1 MSSNEN
7 DVQDAPSKS
16 GEQEQQNLVSRV
28 ASLPLVSAA
37 YDVVSTTYTS
47 IKETHPVIRSICDV
61 AETGVRTIT
70 SATVSGAQPI
80 LDQQAPQVSTA
91 SDYACESL
99 DKLEEKLPV
108 LQQPDDKVASDAE
121 ELVSS
126 TLTSDKDAICSTDT
140 GVKDE
145 VTSMVGV
152 AKGAVQE
159 SVEVTKS
166 AVTSSM
172 STVVGSSMGQTILS
186 GVDLELETSES
197 LVDHY
202 LPMTDEEL
210 AKLAVSLEGLGEA
223 PVEQQSYYV
232 HLGSLSSTLRQR
244 AYQHALGKMRQARQ
258 RTLEALS
265 QLQLTIDL
273 MEHAKQAMDQ
283 KAHDGQ
289 EKLQKMWL
297 EWRKGQPGG
306 SEDNGSPQPEEMAS
320 QALATSHNLILQ
332 VQTACHS
339 LLPNIQGLPAALQ
352 EKIQQAYE
360 NMGELQTSFSNV
372 QSFQELPEGILTQT
386 QEKVTKAQESLDELL
401 EYVVQ
406 NTPLTWIVGPFA
418 PAGDSTE
425 KVEVPAEA
433 EKVEVPAEA
442 EKVEAEA

>member
-7 DVQDAPSKS
+7 DVKDAPSKS
-16 GEQEQQNLVSRV
+16 GEQEQQNLVNRV

-37 YDVVSTTYTS
+37 YDMVSTTYTS

-70 SATVSGAQPI
+70 SATVSGALPV
-80 LDQQAPQVSTA
+80 LDQQEPLEQLILTA
-91 SDYACESL
+91 SDYTCKSL
-99 DKLEEKLPV
+99 DKLEEKLPL
-108 LQQPDDKVASDAE
+108 LQQPGDQVASDAK

-126 TLTSDKDAICSTDT
+126 TLTDAKDVVCSTDT
-140 GVKDE
+140 GVKDP

-152 AKGAVQE
+152 TKGAVQE
-159 SVEVTKS
+159 SMEVTKS

-172 STVVGSSMGQTILS
+172 STVLGSSMGQMIMS
-186 GVDLELETSES
+186 SVDLLPDTSES
-197 LVDHY
+197 LADHY

-210 AKLAVSLEGLGEA
+210 AKLAVSLEGSGEA
-223 PVEQQSYYV
+223 PAEQQSYYV
-232 HLGSLSSTLRQR
+232 RLGSLSSTLHQR

-265 QLQLTIDL
+265 QLQQTIDL
-273 MEHAKQAMDQ
+273 MERAKQAVDQ

-289 EKLQKMWL
+289 EKLQQMWL
-297 EWRKGQPGG
+297 EWHKGQPGFN
-306 SEDNGSPQPEEMAS
+306 EDNGSLQPEEMVS

-332 VQTACHS
+332 VQATCHS

-352 EKIQQAYE
+352 EKVQQAYE
-360 NMGELQTSFSNV
+360 NMGELQISFSK
-372 QSFQELPEGILTQT
+372 ELSESILTQT
-386 QEKVTKAQESLDELL
+386 QEQVTKAQESLDELL

-406 NTPLTWIVGPFA
+406 NAPLTWIVGPFA

-425 KVEVPAEA
+425 KAEVPAEA
-433 EKVEVPAEA
+433 EKAEA
-442 EKVEAEA
+442 

>member
-7 DVQDAPSKS
+7 DIQDAPSKR

-37 YDVVSTTYTS
+37 YDMVSTTYTS

-70 SATVSGAQPI
+70 SATVSGTQPI
-80 LDQQAPQVSTA
+80 LDQQEPQELLVSA

-99 DKLEEKLPV
+99 DKLEEKLPI
-108 LQQPDDKVASDAE
+108 LQQPDDQVASDAK

-126 TLTSDKDAICSTDT
+126 TQTDAKDAVCSTVT
-140 GVKDE
+140 EAKDA

-159 SVEVTKS
+159 SVEVTKP
-166 AVTSSM
+166 AVTGSM
-172 STVVGSSMGQTILS
+172 STVMGSSMGQIIMS
-186 GVDLELETSES
+186 GVDLK
-197 LVDHY
+197 
-202 LPMTDEEL
+202 P
-210 AKLAVSLEGLGEA
+210 KLAVSLEGPGEA
-223 PVEQQSYYV
+223 PAEQRSYYV
-232 HLGSLSSTLRQR
+232 RLGSLSSTLRQR

-258 RTLEALS
+258 HTLEALS
-265 QLQLTIDL
+265 QLQQIIDL
-273 MEHAKQAMDQ
+273 MEQALGQ

-289 EKLQKMWL
+289 EKLQQIWL
-297 EWRKGQPGG
+297 ECRKGQPGG
-306 SEDNGSPQPEEMAS
+306 SEDNGSPQPEEMVA

-332 VQTACHS
+332 VWPTCHS
-339 LLPNIQGLPAALQ
+339 LLPNIQGLPATLQ
-352 EKIQQAYE
+352 EKVQQAYQ
-360 NMGELQTSFSNV
+360 NIGEGSLELSHV
-372 QSFQELPEGILTQT
+372 QSLQELSEGILTQT
-386 QEKVTKAQESLDELL
+386 REKLTKAQESLDELL

-425 KVEVPAEA
+425 KAEEPAEA
-433 EKVEVPAEA
+433 EKAEVP
-442 EKVEAEA
+442 VEA

>member
-7 DVQDAPSKS
+7 DVKDAPSKS

-37 YDVVSTTYTS
+37 YDMVSTTYTS

-70 SATVSGAQPI
+70 SATASGAQPV
-80 LDQQAPQVSTA
+80 LDQQEPQELLVSTA
-91 SDYACESL
+91 SDSACESL
-99 DKLEEKLPV
+99 DQLEEKLPV
-108 LQQPDDKVASDAE
+108 LQQPGDQVASDAK
-121 ELVSS
+121 ELVS
-126 TLTSDKDAICSTDT
+126 TLTGAKDAVCSTDT
-140 GVKDE
+140 GVKDA

-152 AKGAVQE
+152 AIGAVQE
-159 SVEVTKS
+159 TMEVTKS
-166 AVTSSM
+166 ADTSSM
-172 STVVGSSMGQTILS
+172 STVLGSSMGQMIMS
-186 GVDLELETSES
+186 GVDLLPETSEL

-210 AKLAVSLEGLGEA
+210 AKLAVSLEGSEEA
-223 PVEQQSYYV
+223 PTEQQSYYV
-232 HLGSLSSTLRQR
+232 CLGSLSSALRQR

-265 QLQLTIDL
+265 QLQQTIDL
-273 MEHAKQAMDQ
+273 MEHAKQAVDQ

-289 EKLQKMWL
+289 EKLQQMWL
-297 EWRKGQPGG
+297 EWHKGQPGVG
-306 SEDNGSPQPEEMAS
+306 EDSGSPQPEEMVS
-320 QALATSHNLILQ
+320 QALATSQNLILQ
-332 VQTACHS
+332 VQATCHS

-352 EKIQQAYE
+352 EKVQQAYE
-360 NMGELQTSFSNV
+360 NMGELQISFSNV
-372 QSFQELPEGILTQT
+372 QSCQELSEGILTQT
-386 QEKVTKAQESLDELL
+386 REKVTKAQESLDELL

-425 KVEVPAEA
+425 KAEVLAEA
-433 EKVEVPAEA
+433 EKVEPEV
-442 EKVEAEA
+442 VEAV

>member
-1 MSSNEN
+1 MSSNET
-7 DVQDAPSKS
+7 DVKDTPSKS

-37 YDVVSTTYTS
+37 YDMVSTTYTS

-80 LDQQAPQVSTA
+80 LDQQEPQVSTA
-91 SDYACESL
+91 SDSACHSL
-99 DKLEEKLPV
+99 DKLEEKLPI
-108 LQQPDDKVASDAE
+108 LQQPADKMASDAE
-121 ELVSS
+121 ELVTS
-126 TLTSDKDAICSTDT
+126 TLTDAKDAVCSTVT
-140 GVKDE
+140 EAKDA
-145 VTSMVGV
+145 VTSMVDM

-172 STVVGSSMGQTILS
+172 STVLGSSMGQMIVS
-186 GVDLELETSES
+186 GVDLVLETSES

-210 AKLAVSLEGLGEA
+210 AKLAVPLEESGEA

-232 HLGSLSSTLRQR
+232 RLGSLSSTLRQR
-244 AYQHALGKMRQARQ
+244 AYQHALDKMRQARQ
-258 RTLEALS
+258 RTLEAIS

-273 MEHAKQAMDQ
+273 MENAQ

-289 EKLQKMWL
+289 EKLQQMWL
-297 EWRKGQPGG
+297 EWRKGQPGV
-306 SEDNGSPQPEEMAS
+306 SVDNGSPQPEEMVS

-339 LLPNIQGLPAALQ
+339 LLSSIQGLPATLQ
-352 EKIQQAYE
+352 EKVQQAYQ
-360 NMGELQTSFSNV
+360 NMGELQTSFSGA
-372 QSFQELPEGILTQT
+372 QSFQELSEGLLTQT
-386 QEKVTKAQESLDELL
+386 RETVTKARESLDELL

-406 NTPLTWIVGPFA
+406 NAPLTWIVGPFA
-418 PAGDSTE
+418 AAGDST
-425 KVEVPAEA
+425 
-433 EKVEVPAEA
+433 
-442 EKVEAEA
+442 

>member
-7 DVQDAPSKS
+7 DVQDAPSKR

-28 ASLPLVSAA
+28 AGLPLVSAA
-37 YDVVSTTYTS
+37 YDMVSTTYTS

-70 SATVSGAQPI
+70 SATVSGTQPI
-80 LDQQAPQVSTA
+80 LDQQEPQVSA

-108 LQQPDDKVASDAE
+108 LQQPDDQVASDAK

-126 TLTSDKDAICSTDT
+126 TQIDAKDAVCSTVT
-140 GVKDE
+140 EAKDA
-145 VTSMVGV
+145 VTSMVGM

-172 STVVGSSMGQTILS
+172 STVMGSSMGQIIMS
-186 GVDLELETSES
+186 SVDLVLETSES

-202 LPMTDEEL
+202 FPITDEEL
-210 AKLAVSLEGLGEA
+210 AKLAVSLEGPGEA
-223 PVEQQSYYV
+223 PAEQQGYYV
-232 HLGSLSSTLRQR
+232 CLGSLSSTLRQR

-258 RTLEALS
+258 RTLEACS

-273 MEHAKQAMDQ
+273 MEQALGQ

-289 EKLQKMWL
+289 EKLQQIWL
-297 EWRKGQPGG
+297 EWHKGQPGG
-306 SEDNGSPQPEEMAS
+306 SEDNGSPQPEEMVS

-332 VQTACHS
+332 VRTTCHS
-339 LLPNIQGLPAALQ
+339 LLPNIQGLPATLQ
-352 EKIQQAYE
+352 EKVQQAYQ

-372 QSFQELPEGILTQT
+372 QSLQELSEGILTQT
-386 QEKVTKAQESLDELL
+386 REKLTEAQESLDELL
-401 EYVVQ
+401 EYMVQ

-425 KVEVPAEA
+425 KVEVLAEA
-433 EKVEVPAEA
+433 P
-442 EKVEAEA
+442 VEA

>member
-1 MSSNEN
+1 MCYA
-7 DVQDAPSKS
+7 DVSP
-16 GEQEQQNLVSRV
+16 QENLVSRV
-28 ASLPLVSAA
+28 ASLPMVSAA
-37 YDVVSTTYTS
+37 YDMVSTTYTS

-70 SATVSGAQPI
+70 SATISGAQPI

-108 LQQPDDKVASDAE
+108 LQQPDDKVTLALVSGLPVE
-121 ELVSS
+121 GKELVSS
-126 TLTSDKDAICSTDT
+126 TLTGAKDAVCSTDT
-140 GVKDE
+140 GVKDA

-152 AKGAVQE
+152 AEGAVQE
-159 SVEVTKS
+159 SVEATKS

-172 STVVGSSMGQTILS
+172 STVVGSSMGQMILS
-186 GVDLELETSES
+186 GVDLVLETSES

-202 LPMTDEEL
+202 FPMTDEEL
-210 AKLAVSLEGLGEA
+210 DSTAAQLRGNAGQ
-223 PVEQQSYYV
+223 QQSYYV
-232 HLGSLSSTLRQR
+232 RLGSLSSMLRQR

-258 RTLEALS
+258 
-265 QLQLTIDL
+265 LTCHCGI
-273 MEHAKQAMDQ
+273 AVDQ
-283 KAHDGQ
+283 KSHDGQ

-306 SEDNGSPQPEEMAS
+306 T
-320 QALATSHNLILQ
+320 TSHNHLLQ

-352 EKIQQAYE
+352 EKVQQAYE

-372 QSFQELPEGILTQT
+372 QSFQELSEGILTQT
-386 QEKVTKAQESLDELL
+386 REKVTKAQESLDELL

-406 NTPLTWIVGPFA
+406 NAPLTWIVGPFA
-418 PAGDSTE
+418 PAGDS
-425 KVEVPAEA
+425 A
-433 EKVEVPAEA
+433 EKVEAPVEA

>member
-7 DVQDAPSKS
+7 DVKDAPSKS

-28 ASLPLVSAA
+28 ASLPMVSAA
-37 YDVVSTTYTS
+37 YDMVSTTYTS

-70 SATVSGAQPI
+70 SATISGAQPI

-126 TLTSDKDAICSTDT
+126 TLTGAKDAVCSTDT
-140 GVKDE
+140 GVKDA

-152 AKGAVQE
+152 AEGAVQE
-159 SVEVTKS
+159 SVEATKS

-172 STVVGSSMGQTILS
+172 STVVGSSMGQMILS
-186 GVDLELETSES
+186 GVDLVLETSES

-202 LPMTDEEL
+202 FPMTDEEL
-210 AKLAVSLEGLGEA
+210 AKLAVSLEGPGEA
-223 PVEQQSYYV
+223 PAEQQSYYV
-232 HLGSLSSTLRQR
+232 RLGSLSSMLRQR

-273 MEHAKQAMDQ
+273 MEHAKQAVDQ
-283 KAHDGQ
+283 KSHDGQ

-306 SEDNGSPQPEEMAS
+306 SEDNGSPQPEMVS
-320 QALATSHNLILQ
+320 QALATSHNHLLQ

-352 EKIQQAYE
+352 EKVQQAYE

-372 QSFQELPEGILTQT
+372 QSFQELSEGILTQT
-386 QEKVTKAQESLDELL
+386 REKVTKAQESLDELL

-406 NTPLTWIVGPFA
+406 NAPLTWIVGPFA
-418 PAGDSTE
+418 PAGDS
-425 KVEVPAEA
+425 A
-433 EKVEVPAEA
+433 EKVEAPVEA

>member
-1 MSSNEN
+1 MSSNES
-7 DVQDAPSKS
+7 DIKDAPSKS

-37 YDVVSTTYTS
+37 YDMVSTTYTS

-70 SATVSGAQPI
+70 SATASGAQPV
-80 LDQQAPQVSTA
+80 LDQQEPQA
-91 SDYACESL
+91 SDSACESL

-108 LQQPDDKVASDAE
+108 LQQPGDQVASDAK
-121 ELVSS
+121 ELIS
-126 TLTSDKDAICSTDT
+126 TLDAVCSTDT
-140 GVKDE
+140 GVKDV

-159 SVEVTKS
+159 NMEVTKS
-166 AVTSSM
+166 ADTSSM
-172 STVVGSSMGQTILS
+172 STVLGSSMGQMIMS
-186 GVDLELETSES
+186 GVDLLPETSES

-210 AKLAVSLEGLGEA
+210 AKLAVSLEGSEEA
-223 PVEQQSYYV
+223 PAEQQCYYV
-232 HLGSLSSTLRQR
+232 CLGSLSSTLRQR
-244 AYQHALGKMRQARQ
+244 AYQHALGKMRRARQ

-265 QLQLTIDL
+265 QLQQTIDL
-273 MEHAKQAMDQ
+273 MEHAKQAVDQ

-289 EKLQKMWL
+289 EKLQQMWL
-297 EWRKGQPGG
+297 EWHKGQPGF
-306 SEDNGSPQPEEMAS
+306 SEDSGSPQPEEMVS

-332 VQTACHS
+332 VQATCHS

-352 EKIQQAYE
+352 EKVQQAYE
-360 NMGELQTSFSNV
+360 NMGELQISFSNV
-372 QSFQELPEGILTQT
+372 QSFQELSEGILTQT
-386 QEKVTKAQESLDELL
+386 REKVTKAQESLDELL
-401 EYVVQ
+401 EYVEQ

-425 KVEVPAEA
+425 KAEVLAEA
-433 EKVEVPAEA
+433 EKAEA
-442 EKVEAEA
+442 EVVEAV

>member
-7 DVQDAPSKS
+7 DVKDAPSKS

-37 YDVVSTTYTS
+37 YDMVSTTYTS

-70 SATVSGAQPI
+70 SATASGAQPV
-80 LDQQAPQVSTA
+80 LDQQEPQVSTA
-91 SDYACESL
+91 SDSACESL
-99 DKLEEKLPV
+99 DQLEEKLPV
-108 LQQPDDKVASDAE
+108 LQQPGDQVASDAK
-121 ELVSS
+121 ELVS
-126 TLTSDKDAICSTDT
+126 TLTGAKDAVCSTDT
-140 GVKDE
+140 GVKDA

-152 AKGAVQE
+152 AIGAVQE
-159 SVEVTKS
+159 TMEVTKS
-166 AVTSSM
+166 ADTSSM
-172 STVVGSSMGQTILS
+172 STVLGSSMGQMIMS
-186 GVDLELETSES
+186 GVDLLPETSEL

-210 AKLAVSLEGLGEA
+210 AKLAVSLEGSEEA
-223 PVEQQSYYV
+223 PTEQQSYYV
-232 HLGSLSSTLRQR
+232 CLGSLSSALRQR

-265 QLQLTIDL
+265 QLQQTIDL
-273 MEHAKQAMDQ
+273 MEHAKQAVDQ

-289 EKLQKMWL
+289 EKLQQMWL
-297 EWRKGQPGG
+297 EWHKGQPGVG
-306 SEDNGSPQPEEMAS
+306 EDSGSPQPEEMVS
-320 QALATSHNLILQ
+320 QALATSQNLILQ
-332 VQTACHS
+332 VQATCHS

-352 EKIQQAYE
+352 EKVQQAYE
-360 NMGELQTSFSNV
+360 NMGELQISFSNV
-372 QSFQELPEGILTQT
+372 QSCQELSEGILTQT
-386 QEKVTKAQESLDELL
+386 REKVTKAQESLDELL

-425 KVEVPAEA
+425 KAEVLAEA
-433 EKVEVPAEA
+433 EKVEPEV
-442 EKVEAEA
+442 VEAV

>member
-7 DVQDAPSKS
+7 DVQDAPSKR

-37 YDVVSTTYTS
+37 CDMVSTTYTS
-47 IKETHPVIRSICDV
+47 IKETHPVIRSLCDV

-70 SATVSGAQPI
+70 SATVSGTQPI
-80 LDQQAPQVSTA
+80 LDQQEPQELLVSA

-108 LQQPDDKVASDAE
+108 LQQPDDQVASDAK

-126 TLTSDKDAICSTDT
+126 TQTDAKDAVCSTVT
-140 GVKDE
+140 EAKDA
-145 VTSMVGV
+145 VTSMVGM

-159 SVEVTKS
+159 SMEVTKP
-166 AVTSSM
+166 AVTGSM
-172 STVVGSSMGQTILS
+172 STVMGSSMGQIIMS
-186 GVDLELETSES
+186 GVDLVLETSES

-210 AKLAVSLEGLGEA
+210 AKLAVSLEGPGEA
-223 PVEQQSYYV
+223 PAEQRSYYV
-232 HLGSLSSTLRQR
+232 RLGSLSSTLRQR

-265 QLQLTIDL
+265 QLQQIIDL
-273 MEHAKQAMDQ
+273 MEQALGQ

-289 EKLQKMWL
+289 EKLQQIWL
-297 EWRKGQPGG
+297 ECHKGQPGG
-306 SEDNGSPQPEEMAS
+306 SEDNGSPQPEEMVS

-332 VQTACHS
+332 VWTTCHR
-339 LLPNIQGLPAALQ
+339 LLPNIQGLPATLQ
-352 EKIQQAYE
+352 EKVQQAYR

-372 QSFQELPEGILTQT
+372 QSFQALSEGILTQT
-386 QEKVTKAQESLDELL
+386 REKLTEAQESLDELL

-406 NTPLTWIVGPFA
+406 NTPLTWIVGPFV

-425 KVEVPAEA
+425 KAEEPAEA
-433 EKVEVPAEA
+433 EKAEVL
-442 EKVEAEA
+442 VEA

>member
-7 DVQDAPSKS
+7 DVQDAPSKR

-28 ASLPLVSAA
+28 AGLPLVSAA
-37 YDVVSTTYTS
+37 YDMVSTTYTS

-70 SATVSGAQPI
+70 SATVSGTQPI
-80 LDQQAPQVSTA
+80 LDQQEPQELLVSA

-108 LQQPDDKVASDAE
+108 LQQPDDQVASDAK

-126 TLTSDKDAICSTDT
+126 TQTDAKDAVCSTVT
-140 GVKDE
+140 EAKDA

-172 STVVGSSMGQTILS
+172 STVMGSSMGQIITS
-186 GVDLELETSES
+186 GVDLVLETSES

-210 AKLAVSLEGLGEA
+210 AKLAVSLEGPGEA
-223 PVEQQSYYV
+223 PAEQQSYYV
-232 HLGSLSSTLRQR
+232 RLGSLSTTLRQR

-273 MEHAKQAMDQ
+273 
-283 KAHDGQ
+283 
-289 EKLQKMWL
+289 
-297 EWRKGQPGG
+297 
-306 SEDNGSPQPEEMAS
+306 EMVS

-332 VQTACHS
+332 VWTTCHS
-339 LLPNIQGLPAALQ
+339 LLPNIQGLPATLQ
-352 EKIQQAYE
+352 ENVQQAYQ

-372 QSFQELPEGILTQT
+372 QSFQALSEDILTQT
-386 QEKVTKAQESLDELL
+386 QEKLTKAQESLDELL

-433 EKVEVPAEA
+433 EKAEVP
-442 EKVEAEA
+442 VEA

>member
-16 GEQEQQNLVSRV
+16 GDRV

-306 SEDNGSPQPEEMAS
+306 SEDNGSPQPEVS
-320 QALATSHNLILQ
+320 LFSCSVALHL
-332 VQTACHS
+332 TACHS

-425 KVEVPAEA
+425 KVESE
-433 EKVEVPAEA
+433 
-442 EKVEAEA
+442 

>member
-1 MSSNEN
+1 YSDCCSGSS
-7 DVQDAPSKS
+7 PRHM
-16 GEQEQQNLVSRV
+16 NLVSRV

-108 LQQPDDKVASDAE
+108 LQQPDDKVTLAF
-121 ELVSS
+121 VSG
-126 TLTSDKDAICSTDT
+126 LPVAGKGC
-140 GVKDE
+140 VKDE

-186 GVDLELETSES
+186 GVDLGLETSES

-210 AKLAVSLEGLGEA
+210 AKLAVSLEGPGEA

-232 HLGSLSSTLRQR
+232 RLGSLSSTLRQR

-273 MEHAKQAMDQ
+273 MEHAKQAVDQ

-306 SEDNGSPQPEEMAS
+306 SEDNGSPQPEVS
-320 QALATSHNLILQ
+320 LFSCSVALHL
-332 VQTACHS
+332 TACHS

-352 EKIQQAYE
+352 EKVQQAYE

-372 QSFQELPEGILTQT
+372 QSFQELSEGILTQT

-425 KVEVPAEA
+425 KGPELMFGS
-433 EKVEVPAEA
+433 
-442 EKVEAEA
+442 

>member
-1 MSSNEN
+1 QTIFKSRW
-7 DVQDAPSKS
+7 DV
-16 GEQEQQNLVSRV
+16 V
-28 ASLPLVSAA
+28 ASLPMVSAA
-37 YDVVSTTYTS
+37 YDMVSTTYTS

-70 SATVSGAQPI
+70 SATISGAQPI

-108 LQQPDDKVASDAE
+108 LQQPDDKVTLA
-121 ELVSS
+121 LVSG
-126 TLTSDKDAICSTDT
+126 LPVEGKGCVKDA
-140 GVKDE
+140 

-152 AKGAVQE
+152 AEGAVQE
-159 SVEVTKS
+159 SVEATKS

-172 STVVGSSMGQTILS
+172 STVVGSSMGQMILS
-186 GVDLELETSES
+186 GVDLVLETSES

-202 LPMTDEEL
+202 FPMTDEEL
-210 AKLAVSLEGLGEA
+210 AKLAVSLEGPGEA
-223 PVEQQSYYV
+223 PAEQQSYYV
-232 HLGSLSSTLRQR
+232 RLGSLSSMLRQR

-273 MEHAKQAMDQ
+273 MEHAKQAVDQ
-283 KAHDGQ
+283 KSHDGQ

-306 SEDNGSPQPEEMAS
+306 SEDNGSPQPEMVS
-320 QALATSHNLILQ
+320 QALATSHNHLLQ

-352 EKIQQAYE
+352 EKVQQAYE

-372 QSFQELPEGILTQT
+372 QSFQELSEGILTQT
-386 QEKVTKAQESLDELL
+386 REKVTKAQESLDELL

-406 NTPLTWIVGPFA
+406 NAPLTWIVGPFA
-418 PAGDSTE
+418 PAGDS
-425 KVEVPAEA
+425 
-433 EKVEVPAEA
+433 A
-442 EKVEAEA
+442 EKVEAPVEAEKCSLTR